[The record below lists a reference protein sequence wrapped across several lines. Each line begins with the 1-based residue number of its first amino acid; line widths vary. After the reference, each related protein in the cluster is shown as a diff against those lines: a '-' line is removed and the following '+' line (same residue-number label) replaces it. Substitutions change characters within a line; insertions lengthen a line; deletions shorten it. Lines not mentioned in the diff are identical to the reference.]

1 MTVEQIKEK
10 ILDAETSC
18 VSEIMDYMDG
28 GKGEKVDVLVMD
40 VYPKRNV
47 EKALKELDIREYII
61 SDDNTVTYTT
71 WL

>member
-1 MTVEQIKEK
+1 MTVEEIKKRIRE
-10 ILDAETSC
+10 AEASC
-18 VSEIMDYMDG
+18 VNELMDYMSG
-28 GKGEKVDVLVMD
+28 GKVDVLVMD

-61 SDDNTVTYTT
+61 SDDNAVTYTT